1 MGITEKQIEK
11 SVAIAKAYGVKR
23 LILFGSALEEPER
36 ARDIDL
42 ACDGID
48 GWKLF
53 EFGGRLEEELHL
65 PVDIVPLNP
74 PTRFSRYIEARG
86 KILL

>member
-1 MGITEKQIEK
+1 MGISTKQIEK
-11 SVAIAKAYGVKR
+11 SVKIAKEYGAKR
-23 LILFGSALEEPER
+23 LIIFGTALENPEQ
-36 ARDIDL
+36 ARDLDL

-53 EFGGRLEEELHL
+53 EFGDRLEAELQMS
-65 PVDIVPLNP
+65 VDIIPLNP
-74 PTRFSRYIEARG
+74 PTRFSRYIEAKG

>member
-11 SVAIAKAYGVKR
+11 SVAIAKAYGVRR
-23 LILFGSALEEPER
+23 LILFGSALEEPDR
-36 ARDIDL
+36 ARDLDL

-65 PVDIVPLNP
+65 SVDIIPLNP
-74 PTRFSRYIEARG
+74 PTRFSRYIEAKG